1 MRQYNGE
8 LEAEQRLSAGQ
19 NDTRLGQHLLDLGV
33 ERCARPFLGLA
44 AGHCALLLA
53 GISSSQSGESVPE
66 PDRHRGRCSSSDGTS
81 HLPENAAGCYKKI
94 EPEGEREGEK
104 RQVSKDRH
112 QAVEIP
118 AVLAVLDN
126 SVIWT
131 RRNQ

>member
-1 MRQYNGE
+1 MRQHNGE

-33 ERCARPFLGLA
+33 QRCARPFLGLA

-53 GISSSQSGESVPE
+53 GISSSHSGESVPE
-66 PDRHRGRCSSSDGTS
+66 PDPPPGRCRSSGGTR
-81 HLPENAAGCYKKI
+81 HLPENAAGCNKEI
-94 EPEGEREGEK
+94 EPEREREGEK

-112 QAVEIP
+112 QAVEIS
-118 AVLAVLDN
+118 AVLAALDN

-131 RRNQ
+131 GRNQ